1 MRKKKMLTK
10 IPFSE
15 LEKALL
21 LTIYCLTDT
30 MLYIY
35 DEYEPFDLQN
45 PSNSDLAGSVKSLRD
60 LEAYLRNK
68 IDTL

>member
-1 MRKKKMLTK
+1 MRKKKTPAKLP
-10 IPFSE
+10 ISE
-15 LEKALL
+15 LEKALM

-35 DEYEPFDLQN
+35 DEYEPFDLQD
-45 PSNSDLAGSVKSLRD
+45 PSNLDLNKSIRALRD

-68 IDTL
+68 IDIL